1 MIDGYVVGTESVI
14 RRFDSMPGKL
24 RVQLK
29 IAITRLAIKLQRYV
43 KSDKL
48 SGQVLN
54 VRTGT
59 LRRSIDQIVVDQGD
73 RIIGKVSTNV
83 GYGKRHE
90 YGFTGAETVEA
101 HMREI
106 KKAWGRSITPRQ
118 VQIREHTRT
127 VNLPE
132 RSFLRSALRDF
143 AETGIIK
150 TELEAAVKK
159 AVK

>member
-1 MIDGYVVGTESVI
+1 MIDAYVVGSESVI
-14 RRFDSMPGKL
+14 RRFDSMPDKL

-59 LRRSIDQIVVDQGD
+59 LRRSIDKVVVDQGN
-73 RIIGKVSTNV
+73 RVIGKVSTNV
-83 GYGKRHE
+83 RYGKLHE
-90 YGFTGAETVEA
+90 YGFKGTKTVEA
-101 HMREI
+101 HVREI

-118 VQIREHTRT
+118 AQIREHTRE

-132 RSFLRSALRDF
+132 RSFLRSALKDF
-143 AETGIIK
+143 AGTGVIK
-150 TELEAAVKK
+150 AGLEAAVKK
-159 AVK
+159 AAK